1 MSPNTGNDS
10 LLLSNLVNAT
20 KRALR
25 AVLDTVNFII
35 FFLSR

>member
-10 LLLSNLVNAT
+10 LLLNNLDNAT

-25 AVLDTVNFII
+25 AVLVTVNVII

>member
-10 LLLSNLVNAT
+10 LLINNLDNAT

-25 AVLDTVNFII
+25 AVLDTVNIII